1 MEVIKC
7 TNGTSVT
14 PCIDSTIYEYT
25 EYVGVCISE
34 SGAI

>member
-7 TNGTSVT
+7 TNGMSVT
-14 PCIDSTIYEYT
+14 PCIDSTIHEYT